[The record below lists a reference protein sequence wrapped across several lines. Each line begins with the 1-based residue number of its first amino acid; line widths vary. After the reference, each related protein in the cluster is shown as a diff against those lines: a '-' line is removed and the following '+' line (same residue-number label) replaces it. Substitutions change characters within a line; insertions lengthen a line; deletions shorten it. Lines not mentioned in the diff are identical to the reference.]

1 MSARSPAAVIGG
13 GSWGTAL
20 AGILATKRSDV
31 RLWMRDSQLAES
43 IQRERENPRYLAG
56 VRLGDAIR
64 ATADLED
71 ALTAAE
77 LVVSALPSHVVRAVM
92 AEAAPHVAA
101 EAVVVSAS
109 KGIEERSLKRMTEVL
124 AEVLDR
130 GSAERLA
137 VLSGPS
143 FAVEVARGA
152 PTAVTVAAHEREIA
166 EAAREAFLTP
176 RFRVYSSDDVVGVEL
191 GGAVK
196 NVVAIATGI
205 ADGLGYG
212 HNARAALITRG
223 LAEISRLGTALGG
236 ERLTFMGLAGLGD
249 LVLTCTG
256 DLSRNRTVG
265 LRLGRGE
272 PLAEILADMRQ
283 VAEGVR
289 STRSVRDLAARI
301 EVEMPIVDQVYEMLD
316 HAKSPQV
323 VVEEL
328 MTRESKPE
336 FQQSR

>member
-1 MSARSPAAVIGG
+1 VSARGAAAVVGG

-20 AGILATKRSDV
+20 ARLLAANGREV
-31 RLWMRDSQLAES
+31 RLWVRDPILARTIES
-43 IQRERENPRYLAG
+43 RRENPRYLPGAQLDD
-56 VRLGDAIR
+56 RIR
-64 ATADLED
+64 ATADLGG
-71 ALTAAE
+71 ALAGVA
-77 LVVSALPSHVVRAVM
+77 LIVSALPSHVVRSVM
-92 AEAAPHVAA
+92 AEAAAHVDGGAI
-101 EAVVVSAS
+101 VVSVS
-109 KGIEERSLKRMTEVL
+109 KGIEEGSLKRMTEVL
-124 AEVLDR
+124 EDVLGRAE
-130 GSAERLA
+130 GLA

-143 FAVEVARGA
+143 FATEVARGA
-152 PTAVTVAAHEREIA
+152 PTAVTVAAHDPEVAETVRETFFA
-166 EAAREAFLTP
+166 P
-176 RFRVYSSDDVVGVEL
+176 RFRVYTSDDVVGVEL

-205 ADGLGYG
+205 ADGLAYG
-212 HNARAALITRG
+212 SNARAALITRG
-223 LAEISRLGTALGG
+223 LAEISRLGMALGG
-236 ERLTFMGLAGLGD
+236 QRLTFMGLAGLGD

-272 PLAEILADMRQ
+272 TVEAILADMDQ

-289 STRSVRDLAARI
+289 STRSVRDLAARNGI
-301 EVEMPIVDQVYEMLD
+301 EMPIVEQVYEMLY

-336 FQQSR
+336 FQAVR

>member
-1 MSARSPAAVIGG
+1 MSGTGAAAVIGG

-20 AGILATKRSDV
+20 ARLLSAKERDV
-31 RLWMRDSQLAES
+31 RLWVRDPALAAAIET
-43 IQRERENPRYLAG
+43 RRENPRYLAG
-56 VRLGDAIR
+56 ARLDARVR
-64 ATADLED
+64 ATTDLRG
-71 ALTAAE
+71 ALAGAA
-77 LVVSALPSHVVRAVM
+77 LIVSAVPSHVVRGVM
-92 AEAAPHVAA
+92 AAAAAHVGS
-101 EAVVVSAS
+101 EAVIVSAS
-109 KGIEERSLKRMTEVL
+109 KGIEEGSLKRMTEVL
-124 AEVLDR
+124 EEVLGR
-130 GSAERLA
+130 SHGLA

-143 FAVEVARGA
+143 FAAEVARGL
-152 PTAVTVAAHEREIA
+152 PTAVTVAAHDSEVA
-166 EAAREAFLTP
+166 EAVRGAFFAP
-176 RFRVYSSDDVVGVEL
+176 RFRVYTSDDVVGVEL

-205 ADGLGYG
+205 ADGLEYG
-212 HNARAALITRG
+212 SNARAALITRG

-236 ERLTFMGLAGLGD
+236 QRLTFMGLAGLGD

-272 PLAEILADMRQ
+272 RLDAILRDMQQ

-301 EVEMPIVDQVYEMLD
+301 GIEMPIVEQVHEMLY

-336 FQQSR
+336 FQAAR

>member
-1 MSARSPAAVIGG
+1 VGG

-20 AGILATKRSDV
+20 ARLLAARELEV
-31 RLWMRDSQLAES
+31 RLWVRDPDFASTIET
-43 IQRERENPRYLAG
+43 RRENARYLPGA
-56 VRLGDAIR
+56 RLDDRIR
-64 ATADLED
+64 ATADLEE
-71 ALTAAE
+71 ALAGAE
-77 LVVSALPSHVVRAVM
+77 LVVSALPSHVVRSVM
-92 AEAAPHVAA
+92 ADAAGRVEEGTA
-101 EAVVVSAS
+101 VVSAS
-109 KGIEERSLKRMTEVL
+109 KGIEEKSLKRMTEVL

-130 GSAERLA
+130 EDGLA

-143 FAVEVARGA
+143 FAAEVARGV
-152 PTAVTVAAHEREIA
+152 PTAVTVASHDPAVAESVRETFFA
-166 EAAREAFLTP
+166 P
-176 RFRVYSSDDVVGVEL
+176 RFRVYTSADVVGVEL

-212 HNARAALITRG
+212 SNARAALITRG

-272 PLAEILADMRQ
+272 SLETILADMDQ
-283 VAEGVR
+283 VAEGIR
-289 STRSVRDLAARI
+289 TTRSVRDLAAHNGI
-301 EVEMPIVDQVYEMLD
+301 EMPIVEQVHEMLY
-316 HAKSPQV
+316 HAKSPQI

-336 FQQSR
+336 FQTVR

>member
-1 MSARSPAAVIGG
+1 MSAPGVAAVVGG

-20 AGILATKRSDV
+20 ARLLAANGREV
-31 RLWMRDSQLAES
+31 RLWVRDPVLARTIE
-43 IQRERENPRYLAG
+43 RRRENPRYLPGA
-56 VRLGDAIR
+56 RLDDRIR
-64 ATADLED
+64 ATADLGG
-71 ALTAAE
+71 ALAGVA
-77 LVVSALPSHVVRAVM
+77 LVVSALPSHVVRTVM
-92 AEAAPHVAA
+92 AEAAAHIGDG
-101 EAVVVSAS
+101 AVVVSAS
-109 KGIEERSLKRMTEVL
+109 KGIEEGSLKRMTEVL
-124 AEVLDR
+124 EDVLGR
-130 GSAERLA
+130 VEGLA

-143 FAVEVARGA
+143 FAAEVARGA
-152 PTAVTVAAHEREIA
+152 PTAVTVAAHDPEVAESVRETFFA
-166 EAAREAFLTP
+166 P
-176 RFRVYSSDDVVGVEL
+176 RFRVYTSDDVVGVEL
-191 GGAVK
+191 GGSVK

-205 ADGLGYG
+205 ADGLEYG
-212 HNARAALITRG
+212 SNARAALITRG

-236 ERLTFMGLAGLGD
+236 QRLTFMGLAGLGD

-272 PLAEILADMRQ
+272 TLEAILADMDQ

-289 STRSVRDLAARI
+289 STRSVRDLAARNGI
-301 EVEMPIVDQVYEMLD
+301 EMPIVEQVHEMLY

-336 FQQSR
+336 FQPAR

>member
-1 MSARSPAAVIGG
+1 MSAPGAAAVVGG

-20 AGILATKRSDV
+20 ARILAGKGHHV
-31 RLWMRDSQLAES
+31 RLWVRDPDLARTIE
-43 IQRERENPRYLAG
+43 RRRENPRYLAG
-56 VRLGDAIR
+56 VRLDGPLR
-64 ATADLED
+64 ATADLAD
-71 ALTAAE
+71 ALADAA
-77 LVVSALPSHVVRAVM
+77 LVVSALPSHVVRGVM
-92 AEAAPHVAA
+92 AKAAPHVLE
-101 EAVVVSAS
+101 EAIVVSAS
-109 KGIEERSLKRMTEVL
+109 KGIEEESLKRMTEVL
-124 AEVLDR
+124 GEVLGR
-130 GSAERLA
+130 GPGDRLA

-143 FAVEVARGA
+143 FAAEVCREA
-152 PTAVTVAAHEREIA
+152 PTAVTVAAEDLGVADSVRT
-166 EAAREAFLTP
+166 AFFTP
-176 RFRVYSSDDVVGVEL
+176 RFRVYTSDDVVGVEL

-205 ADGLGYG
+205 ADGLEYGY
-212 HNARAALITRG
+212 NARAALITRG

-236 ERLTFMGLAGLGD
+236 QRLTFMGLAGLGD

-256 DLSRNRTVG
+256 ELSRNRTVG
-265 LRLGRGE
+265 FRLGRGE
-272 PLAEILADMRQ
+272 SLETILGEMRQ

-301 EVEMPIVDQVYEMLD
+301 DVEMPIVEQVYEMLY